1 METKEIWDKYSEEL
15 RKYLLGKTGN
25 MILAE
30 DVLQEAF
37 LKVHLKRSNLK
48 SPSLV
53 RPWLYTIINNTL
65 TDFFRQKQYS
75 HTVEIPVTSEETES
89 HTAENCLLPLI
100 QKLPEKYKEA
110 LMLSEIKGHKQ
121 SKVAE
126 ILQISVSGAK
136 SRIQRGRKLLQE
148 GFMDCCDYTLNDEG
162 LLVGEG
168 KSETD
173 CKVCS

>member
-1 METKEIWDKYSEEL
+1 METKEIWEKYSEEL
-15 RKYLLGKTGN
+15 RRYLFGKTGN
-25 MILAE
+25 KDLSE
-30 DVLQEAF
+30 DILQEAF
-37 LKVHLKRSNLK
+37 LKVHLKRYQLK
-48 SPSLV
+48 SPDLS
-53 RPWLYTIINNTL
+53 RPWLYRIINNTL
-65 TDFFRQKQYS
+65 IDFYRQNVHPHPAEVSVNPDETD
-75 HTVEIPVTSEETES
+75 S

-100 QKLPEKYKEA
+100 QNLPEKYKEA
-110 LMLSEIKGHKQ
+110 LILSEIKGHKQ

-126 ILQISVSGAK
+126 LLQISVSGAK

-148 GFMDCCDYTLNDEG
+148 GFMDCCDYSLNDEG

>member
-1 METKEIWDKYSEEL
+1 METKEIWNKYSEEL
-15 RKYLLGKTGN
+15 RRYLFGKTGN
-25 MILAE
+25 KYLAE
-30 DVLQEAF
+30 DILQEAF
-37 LKVHLKRSNLK
+37 LKVHLKRSQLK
-48 SPSLV
+48 SPDLL
-53 RPWLYTIINNTL
+53 RPWLYKIINNTL
-65 TDFFRQKQYS
+65 TDFYRQKEYS
-75 HTVEIPVTSEETES
+75 HPAEVSATPEETDS

-100 QKLPEKYKEA
+100 HRLPEKYKEA

-126 ILQISVSGAK
+126 ILKISVSGAK

-148 GFMDCCDYTLNDEG
+148 GYMDCCDYSMNEDG

>member
-1 METKEIWDKYSEEL
+1 METKEIWDKYSKEL
-15 RKYLLGKTGN
+15 RLYLLGKTGN
-25 MILAE
+25 KDLTE
-30 DVLQEAF
+30 DILQEAF
-37 LKVHLKRSNLK
+37 LKVHLKRSHLK
-48 SPSLV
+48 SPDLL
-53 RPWLYTIINNTL
+53 RPWLYRIINNTL
-65 TDFFRQKQYS
+65 IDFYRTKDVVHS
-75 HTVEIPVTSEETES
+75 AEVPVTSEETDS

-100 QKLPEKYKEA
+100 HRLPIKYREA

-126 ILQISVSGAK
+126 ILQISLSGAK
-136 SRIQRGRKLLQE
+136 ARIQRGRKLLQE
-148 GFMDCCDYTLNDEG
+148 GFMDCCDYSMNEEG